1 MFSSCSPEGEPM
13 KLTTFA
19 QSMNDLSLIKDQ
31 GLDEVILGH
40 QNFSRY
46 GKLKTEEYLAFSK
59 RAKELGLK
67 VIFEWDILMTE
78 NTFEKLAQEILPL
91 LDDFDSLRVQDP
103 GALEWGFKNTTKP
116 LQFIAE
122 NGNHNLPGLEGWIEH
137 VQGRMERIALSI
149 ELPKNKIEEYCHT
162 LKVPCELL
170 GLGRILLFYTPR
182 QLLSPLTE
190 DKFSYHEEIS
200 AVGESE
206 ESPHKGFPI
215 VENRHGTFMFHIKDF
230 CLVDFAQ
237 DLKALGL
244 GYFRIDLRFSDF
256 AQLKEVKALVENFN
270 ENNYL
275 AFKEQYPQDLMRGF
289 YLVNKT
295 DILFPKLKNHR
306 LQSREGDYIGE
317 VLEAEKGSHLAIFVK
332 NAKGLRKSDKLKI
345 IHPKGEIFEALIYS
359 LRNLSLEE
367 VDYIEP
373 NKTALIQFV
382 GGVWVKSHVFF
393 QNHQE
398 IK

>member
-1 MFSSCSPEGEPM
+1 M

-19 QSMNDLSLIKDQ
+19 QSLNDLNLIKDQ
-31 GLDEVILGH
+31 GLQEVILGH
-40 QNFSRY
+40 QDFSRF
-46 GKLKTEEYLAFSK
+46 GKLKTEDFFEFSK

-78 NTFEKLAQEILPL
+78 NTFAKLALEIVPL
-91 LDDFDSLRVQDP
+91 LDSFDSLRVQDP
-103 GALEWGFKNTTKP
+103 GALEWGLKNTTKP

-122 NGNHNLPGLEGWIEH
+122 NGNHNLPGLQGWIDH

-149 ELPKNKIEEYCHT
+149 ELPKIKIEEYCKI

-182 QLLSPLTE
+182 QLLSPLSE
-190 DKFSYHEEIS
+190 DKLSFNQEIS

-215 VENRHGTFMFHIKDF
+215 IENRHGTFMFHIKDF
-230 CLVDFAQ
+230 CLVDFANE
-237 DLKALGL
+237 LKSLGL
-244 GYFRIDLRFSDF
+244 GFFRIDLRFSAFD
-256 AQLKEVKALVENFN
+256 QLKEIKALTEDFN
-270 ENNYL
+270 EDSFIE
-275 AFKEQYPQDLMRGF
+275 FKEKYPQDLMRGF

-295 DILFPKLKNHR
+295 DVLFPKLKNHR
-306 LQSREGDYIGE
+306 LQSREGNYLGE

-332 NAKGLRKSDKLKI
+332 NSKGLRKSDKLKI
-345 IHPKGEIFEALIYS
+345 VHPKGEVFEALIYS

-373 NKTALIQFV
+373 QKTALIQFV
-382 GGVWVKSHVFF
+382 GGVWVKSHVFY
-393 QNHQE
+393 QHP
-398 IK
+398 

>member
-1 MFSSCSPEGEPM
+1 M

-19 QSMNDLSLIKDQ
+19 QSLNDLNLIKDQ
-31 GLDEVILGH
+31 GLQEVILGH
-40 QNFSRY
+40 QDFSRF
-46 GKLKTEEYLAFSK
+46 GKLKTEDFFEFSK

-78 NTFEKLAQEILPL
+78 NTFAKLALEIVPL
-91 LDDFDSLRVQDP
+91 LDSFDSLRVQDP
-103 GALEWGFKNTTKP
+103 GALEWGLKNTTKP

-122 NGNHNLPGLEGWIEH
+122 NGNHNLPGLQGWIDH
-137 VQGRMERIALSI
+137 AHGRMERIALSI
-149 ELPKNKIEEYCHT
+149 ELPKNKIEEYCNT

-182 QLLSPLTE
+182 LLLSPLSE
-190 DKFSYHEEIS
+190 DKLSYNQDIS

-215 VENRHGTFMFHIKDF
+215 IENRHGTFMFHIKDF

-237 DLKALGL
+237 ELRNLGL
-244 GYFRIDLRFSDF
+244 SFFRIDLRFSAFD
-256 AQLKEVKALVENFN
+256 QLKEIKALTEELN
-270 ENNYL
+270 EDSFGE
-275 AFKEQYPQDLMRGF
+275 FKKKYPQDLMRGF

-295 DILFPKLKNHR
+295 DVLFPKLKNHR
-306 LQSREGDYIGE
+306 LQSREGNYLGE

-332 NAKGLRKSDKLKI
+332 NLKGLRKSDKLKI
-345 IHPKGEIFEALIYS
+345 VHPKGEVFEALIYS

-367 VDYIEP
+367 VEYIEP
-373 NKTALIQFV
+373 QKTALIQFV
-382 GGVWVKSHVFF
+382 GGVWVKSHVFY
-393 QNHQE
+393 QHP
-398 IK
+398 

>member
-1 MFSSCSPEGEPM
+1 M

-19 QSMNDLSLIKDQ
+19 QHLSDLSLIKDQ
-31 GLDEVILGH
+31 GLSEVILGH
-40 QNFSRY
+40 QDFSRF
-46 GKLKTEEYLAFSK
+46 GKLKAEEFMSFSQ
-59 RAKELGLK
+59 RARELGLR

-78 NTFEKLAQEILPL
+78 NTFVKLAQDILPL
-91 LDDFDSLRVQDP
+91 IPYFDVLRVQDP
-103 GALEWGFKNTTKP
+103 GALQWGFRNTTMP

-122 NGNHNLPGLEGWIEH
+122 NGNHNLIGLETWIKH
-137 VQGRMERIALSI
+137 VEGRMERVALSI
-149 ELPKNKIEEYCHT
+149 ELPKATIEEYVQK

-182 QLLSPLTE
+182 QLLSPLAE
-190 DKFSYHEEIS
+190 DKFAFNETLS

-230 CLVDFAQ
+230 CLVDFAHE
-237 DLKALGL
+237 LKSLGL
-244 GYFRIDLRFSDF
+244 DTFRIDLRWSDF
-256 AQLKEVKALVENFN
+256 SELKTVKALVSHFDEETFSG
-270 ENNYL
+270 
-275 AFKEQYPQDLMRGF
+275 FKERYPQDLMRGF

-295 DILFPKLKNHR
+295 DVLFPKLKNHR
-306 LQSREGDYIGE
+306 LQKREGDYVGE

-332 NAKGLRKSDKLKI
+332 NPKGLKKTDKLKI
-345 IHPKGEIFEALIYS
+345 IHPKGEIIEAMIYS

-367 VDYIEP
+367 VDEIP
-373 NKTALIQFV
+373 MNQAALIQFV

-393 QNHQE
+393 QVE
-398 IK
+398 AK